1 MVCCDGLCRDVCWK
15 WHGVLCGS
23 VTWSV
28 VDGSVVC
35 AVLCGAVWCVRMIE
49 VTGCDVQGG
58 TRHSGRYIDVLCRWC
73 VLRCGMPYTLCRM
86 EHVGVGVWAM
96 V

>member
-1 MVCCDGLCRDVCWK
+1 MWYVVTVSVRMCWK

-35 AVLCGAVWCVRMIE
+35 AVLCGAVWCVKMIE
-49 VTGCDVQGG
+49 CQGCDENKVACD
-58 TRHSGRYIDVLCRWC
+58 T
-73 VLRCGMPYTLCRM
+73 
-86 EHVGVGVWAM
+86 VGVT
-96 V
+96 